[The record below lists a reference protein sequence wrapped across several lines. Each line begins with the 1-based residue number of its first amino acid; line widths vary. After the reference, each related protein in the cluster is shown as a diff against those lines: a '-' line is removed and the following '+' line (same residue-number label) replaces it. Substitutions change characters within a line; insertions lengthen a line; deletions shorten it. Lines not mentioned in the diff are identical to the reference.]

1 MGEKLKATKEPIDRP
16 KFDAIIT
23 VFDSTMI
30 KGVQYDHKKL
40 VLDVQFQGDAIYRYA
55 NVTPLEFTQL
65 ITSKSTG
72 KTFNAVIKNVKKF
85 KKLRRTEMA

>member
-1 MGEKLKATKEPIDRP
+1 MATKLSATKEAIERP
-16 KFDAIIT
+16 RFDAIIQ

-30 KGVQYDHKKL
+30 KGVQYDHNKL
-40 VLDVQFQGDAIYRYA
+40 VLDVQFQQGTIYRYA
-55 NVTPLEFTQL
+55 NVTPLEFAQL

-85 KKLRRTEMA
+85 KKLRRTEMM

>member
-1 MGEKLKATKEPIDRP
+1 MAKLEATKERIARP

-30 KGVQYDHKKL
+30 KGVQYDHAKF
-40 VLDVQFQGDAIYRYA
+40 VLDVQFQGGKIYRYA

-65 ITSKSTG
+65 ITSRSTG
-72 KTFNAVIKNVKKF
+72 KTFNAVIKDVKKF
-85 KKLRRTEMA
+85 KLLRRTEMA